1 MAHDPELGGAR
12 PGLRQRAVTLIDI
25 TVRGYRQPM
34 KVRQWV
40 WPLTGLYLG
49 PAAVWA
55 YSRWGRPNSHRWLQ
69 EHHRDA
75 PPAKPRWGGTSVG
88 VSHCG
93 AGCTLG
99 DIIAEFAIYGLGL
112 TIAGQALYAEYIGD
126 YILAAAKADILSLSA
141 FEVGLFG
148 WMAVQAFALFPA
160 PHHLH
165 PNSPVYWFGMQI
177 GMITGSL
184 TAYPVNAWLI
194 RTGIKEVM

>member
-1 MAHDPELGGAR
+1 MPSPWLTTLSWVALALGFGSA
-12 PGLRQRAVTLIDI
+12 AVTLIDI

-34 KVRQWV
+34 KVMQWV

-99 DIIAEFAIYGLGL
+99 DIIAEFAIYGLGSPSPDRPS
-112 TIAGQALYAEYIGD
+112 TPNTSATTSSPSRSAWRFNT
-126 YILAAAKADILSLSA
+126 SLSPRCA
-141 FEVGLFG
+141 
-148 WMAVQAFALFPA
+148 A
-160 PHHLH
+160 
-165 PNSPVYWFGMQI
+165 
-177 GMITGSL
+177 
-184 TAYPVNAWLI
+184 
-194 RTGIKEVM
+194 